1 MTKAE
6 RKILED
12 ALNEIKNKELECFR
26 KMAFLN
32 EHKFELERVGVQT
45 IFKELF
51 EDFVGN
57 FSDLKVRLDEAKRD
71 EEESKKLSP
80 EEKKQ
85 RIAEV
90 ECFFK

>member
-26 KMAFLN
+26 KIAFLN

-71 EEESKKLSP
+71 EEESKKLLR
-80 EEKKQ
+80 KK
-85 RIAEV
+85 RNRELLRLNV
-90 ECFFK
+90 FK

>member
-32 EHKFELERVGVQT
+32 EHKFELENAGVQYKREAYT
-45 IFKELF
+45 ESWLILSS
-51 EDFVGN
+51 V
-57 FSDLKVRLDEAKRD
+57 LDKI
-71 EEESKKLSP
+71 K
-80 EEKKQ
+80 
-85 RIAEV
+85 
-90 ECFFK
+90 